1 MLLLKQQFLPGA
13 SVKRQQANVSYHS
26 FKHSWIH
33 KKPLSSP
40 YRMCLGV
47 VHPVTEPPLQRQ
59 VEPQQTHKSNRL
71 RKLTS
76 PQMRVFA
83 GCWYYPHCITS
94 FCWFF
99 FYERVNTLKPREETD
114 SSASTGNSVCG
125 AKGKLGRFNS
135 FFLIRTDRVMN
146 EHPPKVLR
154 SKRCKVIFTS

>member
-1 MLLLKQQFLPGA
+1 MSGCGT
-13 SVKRQQANVSYHS
+13 S
-26 FKHSWIH
+26 
-33 KKPLSSP
+33 
-40 YRMCLGV
+40 
-47 VHPVTEPPLQRQ
+47 
-59 VEPQQTHKSNRL
+59 SNR
-71 RKLTS
+71 TTAAEAGGTTADT
-76 PQMRVFA
+76 RVKQTEEA
-83 GCWYYPHCITS
+83 DIASDEG
-94 FCWFF
+94 FCRLLILPTLHNFILLVF